1 MLVVSSLILNKSI
14 VSVPNEALSQH
25 VTLHGESFLSHIGR
39 KSPAHH
45 NYFILFKVYKSMLN
59 ILFIVFSIAT
69 TLPTTI
75 PPLSA
80 LGGYILL
87 AILAVVLIY
96 IILILGKSI
105 VKFILGLIINTILGV
120 IALLLLDF
128 VFSFGIPLTLPVIG
142 ATALFGL
149 PGVGAIALLKL
160 LGVISFI

>member
-1 MLVVSSLILNKSI
+1 
-14 VSVPNEALSQH
+14 
-25 VTLHGESFLSHIGR
+25 
-39 KSPAHH
+39 
-45 NYFILFKVYKSMLN
+45 MLN
-59 ILFIVFSIAT
+59 VLFIIFAIAT

-96 IILILGKSI
+96 IILILGRSL
-105 VKFILGLIINTILGV
+105 VKFIIGLIVNTVLGV

-128 VFSFGIPLTLPVIG
+128 VFSFGIPLTLPILA

-160 LGVISFI
+160 LGAISFI